1 MRKSLCV
8 CILLL
13 SVCNLLA
20 AEPEGLRLM
29 TYNIHHAEG
38 MDGRLDCERIA
49 RVLLSKS
56 PYCVAVQEIDSATAR
71 VEGLDILQKIA
82 GNMKMFPVFSATMP
96 YLGGK
101 YGIGLLC
108 KEKPIAVH
116 HVPLPGREEV
126 RMLLIAEFERFCIGC
141 THFSLTQEDRKLS
154 VERIRGSL
162 KIFQKPFF
170 LMGDMNMQPDDS
182 EADLLSRDFIC
193 LSGLD
198 VKTFPADSPTDCI
211 DYIWGDK
218 KYKDKYNVLETE
230 VVIDTVASDHRPV
243 YVRLSVE

>member
-1 MRKSLCV
+1 MIKTLYVS
-8 CILLL
+8 ILLL

-20 AEPEGLRLM
+20 AEPEELRLM

-56 PYCVAVQEIDSATAR
+56 PDCVAIQEIDSATTR
-71 VEGLDILQKIA
+71 VKGLDILQEIA

-96 YLGGK
+96 YQGGK

-108 KEKPIAVH
+108 KEKPITVY

-141 THFSLTQEDRKLS
+141 THFSLTREDRRLS
-154 VERIRGSL
+154 IEKIRDSL
-162 KIFQKPFF
+162 KMFQKPFI
-170 LMGDMNMQPDDS
+170 LMGDMNMQPNDS

-198 VKTFPADSPTDCI
+198 VKTYPADYPTECI

-218 KYKDKYNVLETE
+218 KYEDKYKVLETE
-230 VVIDTVASDHRPV
+230 IVSDTIASDHRPI
-243 YVRLSVE
+243 YVRMSIK

>member
-56 PYCVAVQEIDSATAR
+56 PYCVAVQEIDSATAQ

-126 RMLLIAEFERFCIGC
+126 RMLLIAEFERFIGC

-162 KIFQKPFF
+162 KIFQKPF
-170 LMGDMNMQPDDS
+170 S
-182 EADLLSRDFIC
+182 
-193 LSGLD
+193 
-198 VKTFPADSPTDCI
+198 
-211 DYIWGDK
+211 
-218 KYKDKYNVLETE
+218 
-230 VVIDTVASDHRPV
+230 
-243 YVRLSVE
+243 